1 MGTFHSGYPINITW
15 KIHFHIQLATSPTS
29 LRPSP
34 WTPQLEV
41 PRFDHL
47 DLPSSRTSHLPQL
60 QPPSLGN
67 YITEVGSLQNGPS
80 DPPAFWTHLYGA
92 PDTPPWSLH
101 TLSSGLW
108 SSLASRGPQSGQPSY
123 VPHGGS
129 LPLVLLSKN
138 DSSGTCHSPSLTATG
153 PWITSLCPML
163 FYYNVD
169 EKKNCLLSR
178 PLSMRSLHILPLS
191 AGFSLCS
198 PIGPTCKVLRMRWML
213 CLHYPHPV
221 SVGWCAWPCD
231 RWASCPGWSCL
242 VP

>member
-129 LPLVLLSKN
+129 LPLVLLSKS
-138 DSSGTCHSPSLTATG
+138 DSSWTCHSPGLTATG

-169 EKKNCLLSR
+169 KKKKLLAVQATVYEEFAHS
-178 PLSMRSLHILPLS
+178 PLVRRVFSMFSNRTHMQSFAHEVNAVSALP
-191 AGFSLCS
+191 S
-198 PIGPTCKVLRMRWML
+198 PGECR
-213 CLHYPHPV
+213 
-221 SVGWCAWPCD
+221 
-231 RWASCPGWSCL
+231 L
-242 VP
+242 VCMALW